1 MSLDSHDIC
10 TCHVPVIFIEY
21 LIYFNCHIFVF
32 LAFYRDS
39 GEGSGGVKQVNGAQ
53 DEVHIIEKVCH
64 KMTMMY
70 VLVITL

>member
-53 DEVHIIEKVCH
+53 GEVHIIIKVCH
-64 KMTMMY
+64 KIVMTCL
-70 VLVITL
+70 LVMSL